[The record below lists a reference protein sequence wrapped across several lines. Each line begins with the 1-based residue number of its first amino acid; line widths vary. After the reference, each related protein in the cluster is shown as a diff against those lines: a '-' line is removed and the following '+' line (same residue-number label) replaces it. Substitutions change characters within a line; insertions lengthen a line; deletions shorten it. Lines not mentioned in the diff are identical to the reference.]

1 MRSKPV
7 DTPFTSNLTAACFCD
22 RNNHELDPAPLR
34 NRPPFF
40 DKLDVQGRIRDA
52 VAPMD
57 MREFHDMINE
67 VAAQHLGAI
76 QVLGYVLGAVV
87 GALTLL

>member
-1 MRSKPV
+1 M
-7 DTPFTSNLTAACFCD
+7 
-22 RNNHELDPAPLR
+22 
-34 NRPPFF
+34 
-40 DKLDVQGRIRDA
+40 QGRIRDA